1 MPPQPPLP
9 KIQNKNNN
17 KKKKISVPIQCLE
30 RAMVQCEW
38 LLIERE
44 HDDIDLSGTF
54 VSNICI
60 AQASFYWI
68 FFLSFNC
75 CGVINR
81 LIASPST
88 LYLLFCWKFR
98 KKTKYEIE

>member
-54 VSNICI
+54 VSNILCV
-60 AQASFYWI
+60 AQAMVKHI
-68 FFLSFNC
+68 
-75 CGVINR
+75 
-81 LIASPST
+81 
-88 LYLLFCWKFR
+88 YLVFQLLWCNKPTSLE
-98 KKTKYEIE
+98 K